1 MFTRVMLVNVK
12 VFSVL
17 IHFNEMHEYNIPIDC
32 ILIYVIVCL
41 TVRDLIAQLYVTA
54 MIL

>member
-17 IHFNEMHEYNIPIDC
+17 IHFNEIHEYLVIDKIHKNC
-32 ILIYVIVCL
+32 NHWLIV
-41 TVRDLIAQLYVTA
+41 
-54 MIL
+54 